1 MIQSVLVLGG
11 GSAGFLAAA
20 TLKHRLPALQVT
32 VLRSPDIGIIGVG
45 EATTLAV
52 PRHLH
57 NYLAIDHA
65 EFHRLAE
72 PTWKVGIRFLWGP
85 RPFFDYGFGLQM
97 DTRYAPLPKA
107 TGYFCED
114 VAWDHIGFP
123 SALMSENK
131 VFLRQPSGLPL
142 MNGDV
147 AYHIENEKFVG
158 FLETFSRRL
167 GVEVREDT
175 MVEVFQDD
183 TGITGLKLKSGQT
196 ASADLFI
203 DCSGFA
209 SVLLG
214 RTLGEGFISFKP
226 SLYCDRAVIGGWDR
240 AEEPIKP
247 YTTAETMNG
256 GWCWQID
263 HEHRI
268 NRGYVYS
275 SSFLSDDDAETEFRA
290 KNPKISDTR
299 IVKYVSGRYHRSW
312 VKNVVA
318 IGNSSGFVEPLE
330 STGLGAICG
339 ASEALAETLADSER
353 SPTPTMQGQ
362 FNKRHGLSWD
372 SIRRFLSI
380 HYRFNTR
387 LDTPFWQE
395 CREHADLAGAEEI
408 VDYYRENGPSLIWR
422 HTLVEPG
429 FQFPM
434 EGWISLL
441 VGQKVPFER
450 RHKPTADELH
460 LWEKLQQHFRQ
471 ESRRGFSTVEML
483 KLIRSPY
490 WNWPTQIYPK
500 GP

>member
-1 MIQSVLVLGG
+1 MINSVLVLGG

-20 TLKHRLPALQVT
+20 TLKYRLPEMQVT
-32 VLRSPDIGIIGVG
+32 VLRSADIGIIGVG

-65 EFHRLAE
+65 EFHRLAD

-107 TGYFCED
+107 TGYYCED
-114 VAWDHIGFP
+114 APLDYIGVP
-123 SALMSENK
+123 SGLMSHNH
-131 VFLRQPSGLPL
+131 VFLRHMSGLPL

-158 FLETFSRRL
+158 FLETFSRKL
-167 GVEVREDT
+167 GVQVQEDT
-175 MVEVFQDD
+175 VVEVLQAES
-183 TGITGLKLKSGQT
+183 GVTGLKLASGPT
-196 ASADLFI
+196 ATADLFI

-209 SVLLG
+209 SVLLS
-214 RTLGEGFISFKP
+214 RTLREDFISFKS

-240 AEEPIKP
+240 DTEPIKP
-247 YTTAETMNG
+247 YTTAETMNA

-275 SSFLSDDDAETEFRA
+275 SSFVSDSDAEAEFRA
-290 KNPKISDTR
+290 SNPKVSDTR
-299 IVKYVSGRYHRSW
+299 IVKFVTGRYNNSW

-318 IGNSSGFVEPLE
+318 VGNSSGFVEPLE

-339 ASEALAETLADSER
+339 ASEALAETLADSEQL
-353 SPTPTMQGQ
+353 PTPTMRGQ
-362 FNKRHGLSWD
+362 FNKRHALSWD
-372 SIRRFLSI
+372 AIRRFLSI
-380 HYRFNTR
+380 HYKFNTR
-387 LDTPFWQE
+387 LDTPFWRE
-395 CREHADLAGAEEI
+395 CREKTDLAGAEEF
-408 VDYYRENGPSLIWR
+408 VDYYQENGPSLIWR

-441 VGQKVPFER
+441 VGQKVPFQR
-450 RHKPTADELH
+450 RHSPTAAELQV
-460 LWEKLQQHFRQ
+460 WENVQQHVRN
-471 ESRRGFSTVEML
+471 ETRRGFSIGEML

-490 WNWPTQIYPK
+490 WTWPTQVYPR